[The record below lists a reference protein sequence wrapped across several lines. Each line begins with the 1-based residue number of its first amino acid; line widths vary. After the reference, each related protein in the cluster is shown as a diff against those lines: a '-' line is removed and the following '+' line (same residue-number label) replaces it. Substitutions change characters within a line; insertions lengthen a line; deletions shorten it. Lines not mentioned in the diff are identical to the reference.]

1 MEPLLCEALPSLLR
15 LQRLSE
21 FAGSPVES
29 QRQKTLSISK
39 GFFFFTIVTV
49 QTMFPPTLQNINT
62 YECFKIGLSLF
73 HVLDT
78 VFVQLICTSSAR
90 ITGVSFTVVSTG
102 ENKDARVNK
111 MQNVA
116 RTAESAQ
123 EILNAAGLNE
133 GMILKLDNI
142 NKYIVFFIYI
152 TVVSFR
158 FQSLQFFS
166 FFCNSFLLFITRETS
181 EFNWWS

>member
-1 MEPLLCEALPSLLR
+1 MLGSEQGLVRVPSGFHQGGAAAVQGPAVASPLAASLR
-15 LQRLSE
+15 VRR
-21 FAGSPVES
+21 FARRVA
-29 QRQKTLSISK
+29 KTENTLNFK
-39 GFFFFTIVTV
+39 GNFFLFFTIVTV

-62 YECFKIGLSLF
+62 YEYFKIGLSLF

-78 VFVQLICTSSAR
+78 VFVQLICTSSVR

-116 RTAESAQ
+116 RTVESAQ

-133 GMILKLDNI
+133 GMILKLDYI
-142 NKYIVFFIYI
+142 NKYIVLYIYI
-152 TVVSFR
+152 Y
-158 FQSLQFFS
+158 
-166 FFCNSFLLFITRETS
+166 NSGFI
-181 EFNWWS
+181 